1 MAGPGQPKT
10 GGRQKGTTNKSTAN
24 RQAQMQLVNEA
35 LIAVGED
42 PLTGMKLLRAV
53 LNDPNTPLD
62 IRVDVAGML
71 LKHELPTAEDHRYVT
86 VMPPVMPGESA
97 QQQLAVW
104 RALYDRRDDDDP
116 EWIEACNR
124 VLELA
129 ANRKRP
135 ETMQ

>member
-24 RQAQMQLVNEA
+24 RAAQMQLVNEA

-86 VMPPVMPGESA
+86 HMPSPMPEGESGMA
-97 QQQLAVW
+97 TW
-104 RALYDRRDDDDP
+104 WCLYGNVPTGEDP
-116 EWIEACNR
+116 EWDAAVRTI
-124 VLELA
+124 LE
-129 ANRKRP
+129 RIPSKKP
-135 ETMQ
+135 PGSIQ